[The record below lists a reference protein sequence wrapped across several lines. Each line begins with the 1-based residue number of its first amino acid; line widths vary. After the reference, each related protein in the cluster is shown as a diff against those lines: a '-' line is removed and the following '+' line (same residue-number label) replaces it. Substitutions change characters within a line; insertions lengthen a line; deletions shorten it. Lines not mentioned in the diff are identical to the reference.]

1 MALKLSSKTNSQLLA
16 LIADCQNELRSRDVI
31 QSANIV
37 GDLAETYVCSALG
50 LKRQGKSAKGVDA
63 VGPDGTRYEIKGR
76 RLTPWNKSRQLS
88 ALRGLDQKPFD
99 VLAGVLFDE
108 RFQVQRAA
116 LIPYQV
122 VRKRAGPMPRVN
134 AHRFLLKDI
143 VWDMPGVIDI
153 TDNVRKAEQAL

>member
-76 RLTPWNKSRQLS
+76 RLRLGTS
-88 ALRGLDQKPFD
+88 
-99 VLAGVLFDE
+99 LAS
-108 RFQVQRAA
+108 
-116 LIPYQV
+116 
-122 VRKRAGPMPRVN
+122 
-134 AHRFLLKDI
+134 
-143 VWDMPGVIDI
+143 
-153 TDNVRKAEQAL
+153 